1 MSPREVCAAIQR
13 AQREAAEIMLGAS
26 KEIAARDKTDRRDL
40 VTVYDGQVQEL
51 LIRRLSEAL
60 PGAKFFCEENDRQ
73 DDLMAE
79 HLFIIDPID
88 GTMNFVH
95 HLNHSAISVA
105 YTRRGVLE
113 AAAVY
118 NPYADEMFTAVRGEG
133 AYLNGKRL
141 HVETLPLEDTLIC
154 FGSAPYNT
162 DLTAPTFALAELAY
176 RTGLDIRRQGTA
188 SLDLCSVAAGRAGAY
203 YELSLSLWDYAA
215 GALIV
220 SEAGGTVTKIDG
232 SPVAWDGGKSSVL
245 AASPENSAA
254 MQKLAGTVLSFER

>member
-1 MSPREVCAAIQR
+1 MSPREVCAAIQL

-73 DDLMAE
+73 DDLLAE
-79 HLFIIDPID
+79 QLFIIDPID

-95 HLNHSAISVA
+95 HLN
-105 YTRRGVLE
+105 
-113 AAAVY
+113 
-118 NPYADEMFTAVRGEG
+118 
-133 AYLNGKRL
+133 
-141 HVETLPLEDTLIC
+141 LEDTLIC

-162 DLTAPTFALAELAY
+162 ELTGPTFALAELAY

-220 SEAGGTVTKIDG
+220 SEAGGVITKIDG
-232 SPVAWDGGKSSVL
+232 SPVAWDGSKSSVL
-245 AASPENSAA
+245 AASPENSLA
-254 MQKLAGTVLSFER
+254 MQKLAETVLQ